1 MATDKKINY
10 EMQGNEKP
18 ARNYLGKQKT
28 VTVPVKWQSNP
39 KAPKTQLAYI
49 TKAEKDLLIKKDLHG
64 SLKKGANTGPS
75 GIMSLDSQGDYTADR
90 SPGSNTA
97 TANDSNQDRGTR
109 ERAVRAEAQLRDVLT
124 GNQNIG
130 QTSAVS
136 NRTRR
141 GAMPEVAYG
150 PDGRAKMM
158 YAQKAAGNPQGFLGR
173 LFSGNNKFG
182 YRDTYNKTGGFMG
195 FGGQND
201 VRFNPVTQRYEFE
214 EEETGDVKPS
224 RGGQILGGLAGLLT
238 GIPGVGSFIGRGIDK
253 FKNKSYMQKQ
263 TPEELS
269 RMRGLQMIDGQLVD
283 TRMLDFD
290 PNAQINQNTNGID
303 NSLALNSFNKQ
314 PDNTNKGIPYT
325 NKFTTSG
332 NSYPVNQVFTDD
344 MTTYTNAMEQGNE
357 IGDDEQMYID
367 NQIAAK
373 RFP

>member
-214 EEETGDVKPS
+214 EEETGDVKPG

-238 GIPGVGSFIGRGIDK
+238 GIPFLGSVIGNSIDR
-253 FKNKSYMQKQ
+253 FKPKSYMQKQ

-290 PNAQINQNTNGID
+290 PNAQINQNTSGID

>member
-1 MATDKKINY
+1 MATEKKINY

-39 KAPKTQLAYI
+39 KAPKTELAYI
-49 TKAEKDLLIKKDLHG
+49 TKAEKNLLIKNDIHG

-75 GIMSLDSQGDYTADR
+75 GIMSLDSQGDYTRDR
-90 SPGSNTA
+90 SSNNAANAPSTGSN
-97 TANDSNQDRGTR
+97 RGDT
-109 ERAVRAEAQLRDVLT
+109 ERGVRAEANLKDILT
-124 GNQNIG
+124 GNVNTG

-214 EEETGDVKPS
+214 EEETGDVKPG

-238 GIPGVGSFIGRGIDK
+238 GIPFVGSAIGSSIDR
-253 FKNKSYMQKQ
+253 FKPKSYMQKQ

-283 TRMLDFD
+283 TRMLDFN
-290 PNAQINQNTNGID
+290 PNAKINQNTSGID
-303 NSLALNSFNKQ
+303 NSLSLNNFNRQIPEEEIDIQETFQPSYSGGITNTDSF
-314 PDNTNKGIPYT
+314 
-325 NKFTTSG
+325 TSSDG
-332 NSYPVNQVFTDD
+332 L
-344 MTTYTNAMEQGNE
+344 G
-357 IGDDEQMYID
+357 MYD
-367 NQIAAK
+367 GS
-373 RFP
+373 

>member
-1 MATDKKINY
+1 MATEKKINY

-214 EEETGDVKPS
+214 EEETGDVKPG

-238 GIPGVGSFIGRGIDK
+238 GIPFLGSVIGNSIDR
-253 FKNKSYMQKQ
+253 FKPKSYMQKQ

-290 PNAQINQNTNGID
+290 PNAQINQNTSGID

>member
-1 MATDKKINY
+1 MATEKKINY

-136 NRTRR
+136 DRTRR

-214 EEETGDVKPS
+214 EEETGDVKPG
-224 RGGQILGGLAGLLT
+224 RGGQILGGLAGLLM
-238 GIPGVGSFIGRGIDK
+238 GIPFVGSAIGNSIDR
-253 FKNKSYMQKQ
+253 FKPKSYMQKQ

-290 PNAQINQNTNGID
+290 PNAQINQNTSGID

-332 NSYPVNQVFTDD
+332 NSYPINQVFTDD

>member
-1 MATDKKINY
+1 MATEKKINY

-173 LFSGNNKFG
+173 LFSGNNQYG

-214 EEETGDVKPS
+214 EEETGDVKPG
-224 RGGQILGGLAGLLT
+224 RGGQILGGLAGLLM
-238 GIPGVGSFIGRGIDK
+238 GIPFVGSAIGNSIDR
-253 FKNKSYMQKQ
+253 FKPKSYMQKQ

-283 TRMLDFD
+283 TRMLDFN
-290 PNAQINQNTNGID
+290 PNAKINQDTSGID

>member
-39 KAPKTQLAYI
+39 KAPKTELAYI

-64 SLKKGANTGPS
+64 SLKKGVNTGPS

-97 TANDSNQDRGTR
+97 TSNNSDNDRGTT
-109 ERAVRAEAQLRDVLT
+109 ERAVRAEAHMKDILT
-124 GNQNIG
+124 GNKSIG

-136 NRTRR
+136 DRTRR
-141 GAMPEVAYG
+141 GAMPEVAFG
-150 PDGRAKMM
+150 PDGQAKMM
-158 YAQKAAGNPQGFLGR
+158 YAQKAASNPQGLLGR
-173 LFSGNNKFG
+173 LFSGNNQYG

-195 FGGQND
+195 FGGQDD
-201 VRFNPVTQRYEFE
+201 VNFNPTTQRYEFQE
-214 EEETGDVKPS
+214 EKTGDVKPG

-238 GIPGVGSFIGRGIDK
+238 GIPVAGGFIGRGIDR

-269 RMRGLQMIDGQLVD
+269 RMRGLQMIDGKLTD
-283 TRMLDFD
+283 TRMLDFN
-290 PNAQINQNTNGID
+290 PNAQINQNTSGID

-357 IGDDEQMYID
+357 IGNNEQMYID
-367 NQIAAK
+367 NQIADN